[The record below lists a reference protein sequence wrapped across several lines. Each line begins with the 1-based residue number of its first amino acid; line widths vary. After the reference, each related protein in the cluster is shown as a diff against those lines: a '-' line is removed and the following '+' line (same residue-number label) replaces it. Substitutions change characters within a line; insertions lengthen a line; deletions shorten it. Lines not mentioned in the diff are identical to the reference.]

1 MDESFTKRSITCIK
15 KIDEVNF
22 NAMTTL
28 NDHFTF

>member
-1 MDESFTKRSITCIK
+1 MDESFTKRSCIK

-22 NAMTTL
+22 NAMPTL